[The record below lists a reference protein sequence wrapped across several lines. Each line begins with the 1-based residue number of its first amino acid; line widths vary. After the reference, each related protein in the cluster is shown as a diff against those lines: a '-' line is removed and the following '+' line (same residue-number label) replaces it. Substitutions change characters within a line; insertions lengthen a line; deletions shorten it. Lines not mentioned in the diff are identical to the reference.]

1 MKRSLFLLVTF
12 VLMMGCKSEPI
23 APKPLD
29 FTESV
34 KIETDAGVM
43 TVGLYGN
50 SMPISVK
57 NFLAYVDTEFY
68 DGTIFHRVIGG
79 FVAQGGGF
87 TKENVEKPTKPAIVL
102 EMTPAK
108 VKSEKEKDAPTL
120 PLLSNAKNT
129 IAMARQR
136 APHTA
141 TSQFY
146 FNLKDNP
153 HLNSDITK
161 PEPNGYAVF
170 GIITSGS
177 EVLAKIVE
185 MSKSGKKVLI
195 KSIRRVKPAAK
206 GDK

>member
-1 MKRSLFLLVTF
+1 MKRIFILV
-12 VLMMGCKSEPI
+12 VILVAMVGCKSEPV

-29 FTESV
+29 FTDSV
-34 KIETDAGVM
+34 EIETDAGTMV
-43 TVGLYGN
+43 VGLYGN
-50 SMPISVK
+50 AMPKTVK
-57 NFLAYVDTEFY
+57 NFLQYVDTKFY
-68 DGTIFHRVIGG
+68 DGTIFHRVIAG

-87 TKENVEKPTKPAIVL
+87 TKENVEKPTKPPVAL
-102 EMTPAK
+102 EMSPAK
-108 VKSEKEKDAPTL
+108 PQGKDQQSAPKI
-120 PLLSNAKNT
+120 PLLTNSKNT

-161 PEPNGYAVF
+161 SEPNGYAVF
-170 GIITSGS
+170 GVITKGA
-177 EVLAKIVE
+177 EVLSKIVE
-185 MSKSGKKVLI
+185 MNGNGKKVLI
-195 KSIRRVKPAAK
+195 KSIKRVKPMKK